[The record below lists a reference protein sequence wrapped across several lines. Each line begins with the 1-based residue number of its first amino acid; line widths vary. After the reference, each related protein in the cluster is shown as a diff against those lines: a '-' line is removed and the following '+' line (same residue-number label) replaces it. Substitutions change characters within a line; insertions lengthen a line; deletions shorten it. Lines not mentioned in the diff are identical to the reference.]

1 MRLIQNIIFREL
13 LSLFNEFG
21 EVFDL
26 QILKDRITGQSRGCC
41 FVTFYSKS
49 AATAAQNSLNDIRT
63 LPGNVYR
70 NVFKVQGEGVHK
82 VQGSETLEKS
92 PTLCEFLGMMN
103 PVQMRPADVEKRA
116 ERRLFIGMLPITCD
130 EYNLRNIFEQFGK
143 IQEVQVLRNS
153 NGTSRR
159 CAFLTFSW

>member
-1 MRLIQNIIFREL
+1 MRFIQNIFFREL
-13 LSLFNEFG
+13 LSLFKEFG

-63 LPGNVYR
+63 LPGNKYTRR
-70 NVFKVQGEGVHK
+70 NLIV
-82 VQGSETLEKS
+82 TLSK
-92 PTLCEFLGMMN
+92 FLGMMN

>member
-1 MRLIQNIIFREL
+1 
-13 LSLFNEFG
+13 
-21 EVFDL
+21 
-26 QILKDRITGQSRGCC
+26 
-41 FVTFYSKS
+41 
-49 AATAAQNSLNDIRT
+49 
-63 LPGNVYR
+63 
-70 NVFKVQGEGVHK
+70 
-82 VQGSETLEKS
+82 
-92 PTLCEFLGMMN
+92 MMN

-159 CAFLTFSW
+159 CAFLTFSWYEMNIWV

>member
-1 MRLIQNIIFREL
+1 MRKTKLLKAFKNQTNGYLMVTLIEWTYLISHHIIFHKSIKKSS
-13 LSLFNEFG
+13 LSL
-21 EVFDL
+21 
-26 QILKDRITGQSRGCC
+26 S
-41 FVTFYSKS
+41 
-49 AATAAQNSLNDIRT
+49 
-63 LPGNVYR
+63 
-70 NVFKVQGEGVHK
+70 
-82 VQGSETLEKS
+82 
-92 PTLCEFLGMMN
+92 EFLGMMN